1 MPRSRASAKASGA
14 RTERAVADYLK
25 EHLSE
30 FIDRRTLTGS
40 KDRGD
45 LTNVRTATGERAVIE
60 VKDYGGRLLP
70 AEWVR
75 EAHVEAGNDDAVVGV
90 VVAKKRG
97 TTNPGEF
104 YVLMDLDDLIVLL
117 GGERPSPITP

>member
-1 MPRSRASAKASGA
+1 MPRSRASARAAGS

-70 AEWVR
+70 AEWIR
-75 EAHVEAGNDDAVVGV
+75 EAHVEAGNDDAAVGV

-104 YVLMDLDDLIVLL
+104 YVLATLDDLIVLL

>member
-1 MPRSRASAKASGA
+1 MPRSRASAKRAGSK
-14 RTERAVADYLK
+14 TERDVADYMQEK
-25 EHLSE
+25 LSE
-30 FIDRRTLTGS
+30 FIDRRVKTGAA
-40 KDRGD
+40 DCGD
-45 LTNVRTATGERAVIE
+45 LVNVRTATGERVVVEI
-60 VKDYGGRLLP
+60 KDYGGRLLP
-70 AEWVR
+70 AEWIR